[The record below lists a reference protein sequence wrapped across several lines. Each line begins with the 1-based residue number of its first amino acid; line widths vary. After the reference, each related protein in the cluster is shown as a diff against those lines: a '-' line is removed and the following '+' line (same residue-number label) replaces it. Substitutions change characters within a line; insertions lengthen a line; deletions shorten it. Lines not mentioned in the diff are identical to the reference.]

1 MKKNDFYQVFD
12 SQFNKDVMYHKISD
26 KLKKQKRKQVIMKYS
41 FASIILIFA
50 ISGFLISKNMFNQKE
65 VPKVFDDVKDEIY
78 INEIDYTM
86 YDGVSNLDVQ
96 IISSNQ
102 SSHSVQLVKAS
113 IPEDLV
119 LDHVY
124 YVFTKDSQTG
134 RYDLLHDVVQVYSGK
149 NRAVNVSYSSVG
161 EVLRD
166 MDIPDGNLSI
176 IEGVE
181 VMISKSD
188 QTLIGQFKYQ
198 NVYYDIESF
207 GLTIDEFLNI
217 IKSIIEQE
225 RI

>member
-217 IKSIIEQE
+217 IKSIIE
-225 RI
+225 